1 MENISEITNKII
13 NDDRENINVDHSN
26 NLDNISFNFN
36 KMCSRCNLF
45 KRMSTGGCEYSLVYD
60 EAEKDLESFIF
71 KDDIINYIRENID
84 NEFLI
89 DQEKKSEFIISYQIL
104 NDYLRNNRVTF
115 DTDFIIQHK
124 RYMQTSKIRDY
135 FNTVL
140 IYILIEK
147 CGFDIYNSSN

>member
-1 MENISEITNKII
+1 MESIPEITNNLIKE
-13 NDDRENINVDHSN
+13 NRENIFVDSYN
-26 NLDNISFNFN
+26 NLDNISFDFN

-45 KRMSTGGCEYSLVYD
+45 KRMSIGGCEYSLIYNK
-60 EAEKDLESFIF
+60 AEKDLKSFIF
-71 KDDIINYIRENID
+71 NDDIINYIRGNID

-89 DQEKKSEFIISYQIL
+89 DQEKKNEFIISYQIL
-104 NDYLRNNRVTF
+104 NDYLRNKQVSF

-124 RYMQTSKIRDY
+124 NYMQTSKIKDY